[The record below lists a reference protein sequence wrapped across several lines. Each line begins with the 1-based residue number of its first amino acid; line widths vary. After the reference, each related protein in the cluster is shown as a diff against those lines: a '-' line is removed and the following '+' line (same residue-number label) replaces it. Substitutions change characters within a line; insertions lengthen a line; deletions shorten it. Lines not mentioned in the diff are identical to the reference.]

1 MNKFL
6 SILSKI
12 FLWIT
17 FVACGLCFISF
28 FGLAFDGYSYTTA
41 FGARYIYGWSA
52 IYPDVLLGTGL
63 FVFLPCLIYQAVY
76 VIVKKR
82 KGDCEIFKKAKK
94 AALIF
99 ACLAT
104 VTAVS
109 VFIAEN
115 RVKNQ
120 EEQII
125 ADGIVKVQEYL
136 SQFFGANHADEMD
149 IVFSDMGLGD
159 IFAVGKQE
167 FPTLN
172 YNVTKPLSEGD
183 VTFRVWISATST
195 RGEVINNDFEHKYS
209 NERRLGDQLDR
220 QFKDL
225 LPELPQDITV
235 SVKSYINNFFDVYV
249 PNRSDSEMLELFE
262 VRHLVFF
269 HKEHITSDVVF
280 FYNFDLEGFEQ
291 ALEDFINKE

>member
-1 MNKFL
+1 
-6 SILSKI
+6 
-12 FLWIT
+12 
-17 FVACGLCFISF
+17 
-28 FGLAFDGYSYTTA
+28 
-41 FGARYIYGWSA
+41 
-52 IYPDVLLGTGL
+52 
-63 FVFLPCLIYQAVY
+63 
-76 VIVKKR
+76 
-82 KGDCEIFKKAKK
+82 
-94 AALIF
+94 
-99 ACLAT
+99 
-104 VTAVS
+104 
-109 VFIAEN
+109 
-115 RVKNQ
+115 
-120 EEQII
+120 
-125 ADGIVKVQEYL
+125 
-136 SQFFGANHADEMD
+136 
-149 IVFSDMGLGD
+149 
-159 IFAVGKQE
+159 
-167 FPTLN
+167 
-172 YNVTKPLSEGD
+172 